1 MKVARV
7 LIVAGSDSGG
17 GAGIQADIKA
27 VTMMGGHAMTA
38 ITAITIQNTLGVTGV
53 MPVPPDVI
61 TAQMRAVI
69 DDIGVDTIKTGM
81 LGDAATITAV
91 ADVLDELKG
100 QVPIV
105 VDPVM
110 VAKGGA
116 SLLAAEAVGMLRD
129 RLLPLAT
136 LVTPNVPELEAL
148 TGRTI
153 ASAQDAE
160 EAARLLVGQ
169 LGAAVL
175 AKGGHLD
182 GEDVIDQLVTSAG
195 TERWSD
201 PRIRTQHTH
210 GTGCTLAS
218 AIAAGLGSGMRLGR
232 AVSRGRDYVRAAMR
246 AAPGFGQGHGPLG
259 HALGA
264 VPFDEVLR

>member
-1 MKVARV
+1 MKVPRV

-61 TAQMRAVI
+61 AAQMHAVI
-69 DDIGVDTIKTGM
+69 DDIGVDAIKTGM

-91 ADVLDELKG
+91 ADVLDGLKV

-153 ASAQDAE
+153 TNAQEAE

-175 AKGGHLD
+175 AKGGHLE
-182 GEDVIDQLVTSAG
+182 GEDVIDQLVTAAG

-232 AVSRGRDYVRAAMR
+232 AVSRARDYVRAAMR

-264 VPFDEVLR
+264 VPFDEVRQ